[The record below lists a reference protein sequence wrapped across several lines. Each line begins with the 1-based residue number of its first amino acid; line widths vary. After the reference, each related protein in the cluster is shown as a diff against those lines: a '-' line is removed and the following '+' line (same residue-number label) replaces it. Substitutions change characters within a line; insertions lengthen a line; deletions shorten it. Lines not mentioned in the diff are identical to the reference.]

1 MEFTK
6 EQVVDILTRVVEE
19 LREQRIPRQQFYDE
33 SGVSSGSFSQ
43 WNTGSRKPS
52 MESIQKMASYLDVPV
67 DYLLT
72 GDKTYYRDTDSEEVT
87 QLRQMLV
94 DRPEA
99 RILFQTAKNA
109 PASALLEAAAIL
121 ARYQEESEKN

>member
-19 LREQRIPRQQFYDE
+19 LREQRIPRQQFYNE

-52 MESIQKMASYLDVPV
+52 MESIQKMANY
-67 DYLLT
+67 
-72 GDKTYYRDTDSEEVT
+72 
-87 QLRQMLV
+87 LRQMLV

>member
-33 SGVSSGSFSQ
+33 RGVSSGSFSQ

-72 GDKTYYRDTDSEEVT
+72 GDKTYYSDTDSEEVT